1 MYELV
6 RVSET
11 AYYMD
16 CPAKAGFYVPD
27 GKSAYLIDSG
37 SDKDAAKKIKKIL
50 DGQGWTLKTIF
61 NTHSHADHTGGNQ
74 YLAAQTGCG
83 IYAPGAD
90 CAVARYPVLEPAMLY
105 GGFPLPELM
114 NKFLMAKPS
123 DSAELAPEVLPDG
136 LEAVPL
142 PGHCYE
148 MTGFRTADGVLFLAD
163 CLASEETLS
172 KYGIG
177 YVYDVKAYL
186 ETLDRV
192 KEMRA
197 ECFVPAHAPAVKDI
211 APLAQLNAEKT
222 LETADRIADLLK
234 TPLTQE
240 ELLKKVFD
248 AYGLKMNAGQWAL
261 IGSTVRSYLTYLKNE
276 GRADYTFEDNRMLW
290 RSVPAISGGEEK

>member
-27 GKSAYLIDSG
+27 GKTAYLIDSG
-37 SDKDAAKKIKKIL
+37 SGTDAAKKIKKIL
-50 DGQGWTLKTIF
+50 DAEGWTLKAVF

-114 NKFLMAKPS
+114 NRFLMAKPS
-123 DSAELAPEVLPDG
+123 DAAELAPEVLPDG

-177 YVYDVKAYL
+177 YVYDVKTYL
-186 ETLDRV
+186 ETLGRV

-197 ECFVPAHAPAVKDI
+197 EWFVSAHAPAVKDVV
-211 APLAQLNAEKT
+211 PLAQLNAEKT
-222 LETADRIADLLK
+222 LEAAERIEEMLE
-234 TPLTQE
+234 TPVTQE

-248 AYGLKMNAGQWAL
+248 AYGLVMNAGQWAL

-276 GRADYTFEDNRMLW
+276 GRVDYTFEDNRMLW
-290 RSVPAISGGEEK
+290 RSVPAISGGKEK